1 MRKINADQGLDPVKV
16 KVFRR
21 VLQRWGAANRRGFP
35 WRQTNDPYGV
45 LIAELLLQAT
55 AARKVAPVYEQLV
68 GRYPTPASLALASV
82 GEIEGVIRPLGLG
95 SRARAILKMAEL
107 LVRDHGGVVPSE
119 REKLL
124 RLPRVGDYTAGA
136 VQSFAFGLRAG
147 IPDTNVIRL
156 LQRFFGLPA
165 SRPSHR
171 GSPQRI
177 ILRAAKDVLP
187 ARGFADFNFAMLD
200 FGSLICTSRR
210 PTCVACPLS
219 SHCCAVAP
227 K

>member
-1 MRKINADQGLDPVKV
+1 MQEIKTDRVLDPVKV
-16 KVFRR
+16 KVFRHAMR
-21 VLQRWGAANRRGFP
+21 RWGITNRRSFP
-35 WRQTNDPYGV
+35 WRQTKDPYKI

-55 AARKVAPVYEQLV
+55 AAVKVVPIYEEFIT
-68 GRYPTPASLALASV
+68 RYPTPASLASASIDQ
-82 GEIEGVIRPLGLG
+82 IEAVIRPLGLP
-95 SRARAILKMAEL
+95 SRAQAISKIAEL
-107 LVRDHGGVVPSE
+107 LVQDHDGAVPSE

-124 RLPRVGDYTAGA
+124 NLPRVGNYTAGA

-171 GSPQRI
+171 GSPPRI
-177 ILRAAKDVLP
+177 ILRAATDVLP
-187 ARGFADFNFAMLD
+187 TRGVADFNFTMLD

-210 PTCVACPLS
+210 ARCLACPLC
-219 SHCCAVAP
+219 SHCCSNS
-227 K
+227 